1 MLRAGLSH
9 ELLDRLVT
17 TDEPEDWE
25 GFVELCKKVDRKMR
39 ALGPRAM
46 PSQPRRL
53 TSCSALPPA
62 LALAPAPAPA
72 PSTAVGSHAG
82 PMDLSA
88 FKRQL
93 SPEECLAHLQE
104 GR

>member
-17 TDEPEDWE
+17 TDEPEGWE

-39 ALGPRAM
+39 ALGPRATL
-46 PSQPRRL
+46 SQPPRP

-72 PSTAVGSHAG
+72 QQGASIPQPKPPQPKIDSRLPPPAG
-82 PMDLSA
+82 PQFS
-88 FKRQL
+88 R
-93 SPEECLAHLQE
+93 
-104 GR
+104 